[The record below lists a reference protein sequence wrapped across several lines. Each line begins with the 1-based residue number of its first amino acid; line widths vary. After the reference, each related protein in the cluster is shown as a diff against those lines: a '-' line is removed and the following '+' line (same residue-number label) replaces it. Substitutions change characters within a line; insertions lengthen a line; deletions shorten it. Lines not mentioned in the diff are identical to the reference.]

1 MHTIVKYNEEE
12 LLGLLKSRSREG
24 FNYLY
29 DNYSGAVYAVILTII
44 TDRDHAADVL
54 QEVFVKIWKQ
64 IDSYDSQKGR
74 LYTWMVQIAR
84 NSAIDVVRSKKF
96 QVHQQNQELPDSV
109 YEAGA
114 NDFNPDKIGLRQ
126 QVSQMKPEHKE
137 LLELAYFQGYTQD
150 EMSEMLN
157 IPLGT
162 VKTRMRSAL
171 IQLRKFYR
179 E

>member
-1 MHTIVKYNEEE
+1 MHSNVKYSEEE
-12 LLGLLKSRSREG
+12 LLGLLRARSRNG

-29 DNYSGAVYAVILTII
+29 DNYSDAVYAVILSII
-44 TDRDHAADVL
+44 PDRDHAADVL
-54 QEVFVKIWKQ
+54 QEAFVKIWKQ

-96 QVHQQNQELPDSV
+96 QVNQQNRELSDSV
-109 YEAGA
+109 YEKGT

-126 QVSQMKPEHKE
+126 QVGQMKPEHKE
-137 LLELAYFQGYTQD
+137 LIELSYFQGYTQE
-150 EMSEMLN
+150 EMSEMLKV
-157 IPLGT
+157 PLGT

-171 IQLRKFYR
+171 IQLRKLYKT
-179 E
+179 